1 MGIAKAPSVVT
12 MPKAEIPYPS
22 ILDFLSRRFPAI
34 SRALWEKRISE
45 GKVLDENSQ
54 RVTSDTKYAPQR
66 RIYYFREVD
75 SEPTIPFAEKILF
88 LDEHILVACKPH
100 FLPMTPGGKYV
111 DACLLNRLKRS
122 TGIEALTP
130 LHRIDRETAGIAL
143 FSVNRTSTGLYGN
156 LFRDGLVEKRYQA
169 LSACPPD
176 QARASWE
183 VANRIVQG
191 EPRFRMKTVDGEI
204 NARSA
209 IDLVEI
215 IEGKARFTL
224 RPRTGKTHQLRL
236 HMSGLGFGILHDR
249 YYPDLQPESEDNFDT
264 PLQLLAQM
272 VRFKDPLTGR
282 TREYVSERKL
292 LW

>member
-12 MPKAEIPYPS
+12 MPKAETPHPS

-34 SRALWEKRISE
+34 SLVLWEKRISE

-54 RVTSDTKYAPQR
+54 RITLDTKYAPQR

-88 LDEHILVACKPH
+88 LDDHILVACKPH
-100 FLPMTPGGKYV
+100 FLPMTPSGQYV
-111 DACLLNRLKRS
+111 DECLLNRLKRS
-122 TGIEALTP
+122 TGIETLTP

-156 LFRDGLVEKRYQA
+156 LFRNGLIEKTYQA
-169 LSACPPD
+169 LSACPPN
-176 QARASWE
+176 QTIASWE
-183 VANRIVQG
+183 IANRIEKG
-191 EPRFRMKTVDGEI
+191 EPWFRVKTVQGEI

-209 IDLVEI
+209 IDLVEMK
-215 IEGKARFTL
+215 EGKARFRL

-236 HMSGLGFGILHDR
+236 HMSSLGFGILHDR
-249 YYPDLQPESEDNFDT
+249 YYPELQPQSEDNFDT

-272 VRFKDPLTGR
+272 VRFKDPLTGK
-282 TREYVSERKL
+282 TREHVSERKL